1 MNLNHEK
8 KHKTVTYFAEQD
20 FNFEIPI
27 EAILD
32 CPRQGSCDESVE
44 FWFSKIDFSHISD
57 SDLATELSREG
68 TDWDLSDR
76 EENEKRITWIAS
88 IRLREEWK
96 DAVND
101 DGLHDRIFDFIR
113 DFIL

>member
-27 EAILD
+27 EAVLD
-32 CPRQGSCDESVE
+32 CSGQGSCDESVE